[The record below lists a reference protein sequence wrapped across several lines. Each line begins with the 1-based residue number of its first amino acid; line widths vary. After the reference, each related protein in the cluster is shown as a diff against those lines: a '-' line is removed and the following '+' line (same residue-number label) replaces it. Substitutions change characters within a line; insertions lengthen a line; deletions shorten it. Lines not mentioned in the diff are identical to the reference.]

1 MHPRLTVWL
10 PPTRPSSSFS
20 SSSSTTTVPPA
31 HHTTSTQLLQRVC
44 PELHRPRDMA
54 DVEASPSYATNL
66 APAVAKR
73 LQAAHECVCTLYC
86 RNVSDDR
93 SRVFAIV
100 RNAHSSAEHCLLVF
114 KFTGLK
120 SLQSLKLL
128 RAVPIIETTAV
139 GYDKAG
145 VISVYA
151 EGQLVEHAAAPVISD
166 CDEFSHQLLQH
177 VYVAVLQQF
186 RSDRTHGTPHYP
198 VLPYPAPPPAAL
210 TRRVTPLRQAGAGSM
225 TAAAR
230 LLTPAKLPPPRRQ
243 AWQSR
248 AGGGPSR
255 GWRVR
260 CSGGC
265 RSGPSCWT

>member
-1 MHPRLTVWL
+1 
-10 PPTRPSSSFS
+10 
-20 SSSSTTTVPPA
+20 
-31 HHTTSTQLLQRVC
+31 
-44 PELHRPRDMA
+44 MA

-86 RNVSDDR
+86 RNVSDER

-186 RSDRTHGTPHYP
+186 RSDRTHGTPRRRP
-198 VLPYPAPPPAAL
+198 LRCR
-210 TRRVTPLRQAGAGSM
+210 RRVTPLRQVGAGSM

-230 LLTPAKLPPPRRQ
+230 LLTPAKLPPPPRQ

-260 CSGGC
+260 CSGAC
-265 RSGPSCWT
+265 RSGPTCST